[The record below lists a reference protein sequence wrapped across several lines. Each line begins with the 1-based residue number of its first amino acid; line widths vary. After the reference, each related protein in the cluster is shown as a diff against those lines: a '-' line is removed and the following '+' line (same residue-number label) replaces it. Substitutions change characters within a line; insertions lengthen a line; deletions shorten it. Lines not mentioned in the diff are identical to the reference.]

1 MIEIRCD
8 ADWQGLINQK
18 QLAEILKVFLWHL
31 FESERGISLYLT
43 DDTEIQ
49 KLNQQYRGKNS
60 PTDILSWPYTED
72 DVELSLPKIDESE
85 DVELAGD
92 LVVSVERVRKQATE
106 NGWDFETELIR
117 LLAHGCAHLAGWDHE
132 RSANEA
138 NEMLEL
144 EIALLKEVGYE
155 NIY

>member
-8 ADWQGLINQK
+8 ADWKGLINQK
-18 QLAEILKVFLWHL
+18 KLEEILKVFLKNL
-31 FESERGISLYLT
+31 FLNERGVSLYLT

-49 KLNQQYRGKNS
+49 KLNLQFRGKDS
-60 PTDILSWPYTED
+60 PTDILSWPYFED
-72 DVELSLPKIDESE
+72 EAEMDLPQIGDLEDE
-85 DVELAGD
+85 ELAGD
-92 LVVSVERVRKQATE
+92 LVVSVERVRKQAEE

>member
-49 KLNQQYRGKNS
+49 KLNQQFRGKNS

-132 RSANEA
+132 RSADEA
-138 NEMLEL
+138 SEMLEL

>member
-1 MIEIRCD
+1 MIEVRFD
-8 ADWQGLINQK
+8 ENWKALINENR
-18 QLAEILKVFLWHL
+18 LLEILKVFLLSL

-49 KLNQQYRGKNS
+49 KLNQQFRSKNS

>member
-1 MIEIRCD
+1 MIEVRFD
-8 ADWQGLINQK
+8 ENWKALINENR
-18 QLAEILKVFLWHL
+18 LLEILKVFLLSL

-49 KLNQQYRGKNS
+49 KLNQQFRSKNS
-60 PTDILSWPYTED
+60 PTDILSWPYTEN

-117 LLAHGCAHLAGWDHE
+117 LLAHGCAHIAGWDHE

>member
-49 KLNQQYRGKNS
+49 KLNQQFRGKNS

-117 LLAHGCAHLAGWDHE
+117 LLAHGCAHIAGWDHE